1 MRRTIIATV
10 ALFGATA
17 ACAYAQEATTPVA
30 PKYTFADVM
39 RTCGAEWRESD
50 ARKATPGLAAWNA
63 YRAECLQRKGFGRK
77 ATDNKPRPDFVRVP
91 DKT

>member
-1 MRRTIIATV
+1 MRRTIIAT
-10 ALFGATA
+10 ALVLA
-17 ACAYAQEATTPVA
+17 ALPALAQETVPLPTPRPA
-30 PKYTFADVM
+30 FTFSDVM

-50 ARKATPGLAAWNA
+50 ARKASPGLAAWNV
-63 YRAECLQRKGFGRK
+63 YRAECLNRKGFGRK